1 MTLFLQRVCTTFPSF
16 AVSEFER
23 LALRHLH
30 RGDLDLALVV
40 LSRPAGQRI
49 TFLRIHLS
57 LRVRG
62 MQFSYTEAQGLF
74 SSATLIQVPPQG
86 IYEMLLF
93 CFQHNP
99 IRSSFLRRSLNVSLA
114 LRHLHRGDLDLAL
127 VVLSRPAGQ
136 RITFLRIHL
145 SLRVRGMQFSYTE
158 AQGLFSS
165 ATLIQVPPQG
175 IYEMLLFCFQHT
187 FAACLAVRL
196 FQRSVEQH

>member
-30 RGDLDLALVV
+30 W
-40 LSRPAGQRI
+40 
-49 TFLRIHLS
+49 
-57 LRVRG
+57 
-62 MQFSYTEAQGLF
+62 
-74 SSATLIQVPPQG
+74 
-86 IYEMLLF
+86 
-93 CFQHNP
+93 
-99 IRSSFLRRSLNVSLA
+99 
-114 LRHLHRGDLDLAL
+114 GDLDLAL

>member
-74 SSATLIQVPPQG
+74 SSATLIQVPRAFMKCSFFASSTHSLHVWPSG
-86 IYEMLLF
+86 FFKGVLSSTELTLGALL
-93 CFQHNP
+93 NP
-99 IRSSFLRRSLNVSLA
+99 TSLTWFYNHEFHILHLRVSLDLIA
-114 LRHLHRGDLDLAL
+114 KGDL
-127 VVLSRPAGQ
+127 VSSKGVHNLS
-136 RITFLRIHL
+136 
-145 SLRVRGMQFSYTE
+145 
-158 AQGLFSS
+158 
-165 ATLIQVPPQG
+165 
-175 IYEMLLFCFQHT
+175 
-187 FAACLAVRL
+187 
-196 FQRSVEQH
+196 